1 MKTLQY
7 LQTLCYSLSQ
17 SMDSSEINVKLSQ
30 FKDQIEDEIK
40 YIVEN
45 KQHVHELLETLFPQG
60 IPDNSGFY
68 TSLTNIPNSLEF
80 GDSSYQLLGLLWSQ
94 AYRQLPPNRSPGFL
108 DYWVQNDDVQFWN
121 FILALETFLLNAKA
135 PSNLISKLFLKI
147 SNAVRNDMAGGNFYK
162 AVEAYAFSLPS
173 DGLEVLD
180 QYLEVGLDDTKLH
193 IAAVVLGVIRSKS
206 FEDRS
211 YEEAVNIRDLRLK
224 GSPKTIFRLCYL
236 RSWSVAFSRGGVSY
250 DKIRS
255 VLDSAMEG
263 TSAEQDESFAV
274 IDRCLI
280 GQSNEDVLEF
290 ALGWLNRNVSSG
302 LSSNA
307 KLSVL
312 TVLSRVQESRNDG
325 SGGLK
330 TPFIHS
336 LILAIQPID
345 VGEIGLWKEVESI
358 LVSQLKESARDFNEL
373 LIQITERNP
382 KPLIEHFKNRE
393 FSYLISEMNKEDVRG
408 LVTECVFSK
417 SDNVRR
423 LGSVLFQRVK
433 IDGLSD
439 EVIKGKADSEL
450 NAVLWEFVRGAFD
463 GESTARFLILLE
475 PLYRNASDHALADDF
490 EQEMVL
496 QAINF
501 PGACLD
507 KWKELENPSDLLN
520 RVIAKAE
527 DYFEQLQS
535 VKDSP
540 AYSFEFPGLREADEN
555 GRRVISK
562 SISESVREKS
572 LFQQFVKRVSLLY
585 GDSWCILGQG
595 DQKGIGESLP
605 LHDFSTVMEI
615 PRLEILTPEMMALRR
630 LKASV
635 NLQGLSGEG
644 LQRA

>member
-1 MKTLQY
+1 MKKLQY
-7 LQTLCYSLSQ
+7 LHTLCYSLSK
-17 SMDSSEINVKLSQ
+17 SMDSSEINAKLSG
-30 FKDQIEDEIK
+30 FKDPIEDEIE

-45 KQHVHELLETLFPQG
+45 KQHLHELIETLFPQG

-68 TSLTNIPNSLEF
+68 AALTNVPNSLEF
-80 GDSSYQLLGLLWSQ
+80 GDSSYKLLGLLWSQ
-94 AYRQLPPNRSPGFL
+94 AYRQLTPNRRTGFL
-108 DYWVQNDDVQFWN
+108 DYWVNSDKVEFWN
-121 FILALETFLLNAKA
+121 YILALETFLLNAKV
-135 PSNLISKLFLKI
+135 PSNLTSKLFLKI

-162 AVEAYAFSLPS
+162 AVEAYAYSLPS
-173 DGLEVLD
+173 EGLDVLD
-180 QYLEVGLDDTKLH
+180 QYLEAGLDDTKLH
-193 IAAVVLGVIRSKS
+193 ISAVVLGVIRSKS
-206 FEDRS
+206 IVDKS
-211 YEEAVNIRDLRLK
+211 YEAAVNMRDIRLK
-224 GSPKTIFRLCYL
+224 GSPKTEFRICYL
-236 RSWSVAFSRGGVSY
+236 RSWCIAFNRGGFSN
-250 DKIRS
+250 DKLSS

-263 TSAEQDESFAV
+263 TLAEQDESFAV
-274 IDRCLI
+274 INRCLI
-280 GQSNEDVLEF
+280 GQSNEDVFEF
-290 ALGWLNRNVSSG
+290 ALRWLNRYVSSE

-312 TVLSRVQESRNDG
+312 RVLSRVQDSRKDC
-325 SGGLK
+325 SEGLN
-330 TPFIHS
+330 TPCIHS

-358 LVSQLKESARDFNEL
+358 LVNQLRESTRDFNEL

-382 KPLIEHFKNRE
+382 KPLIEQFKNRE
-393 FSYLISEMNKEDVRG
+393 FSYLISEIGKEDVRG
-408 LVTECVFSK
+408 LVTECVFSE

-423 LGSVLFQRVK
+423 LGCVLFQRVK
-433 IDGLSD
+433 IEGLSD
-439 EVIKGKADSEL
+439 EVLKGKTDSDL

-463 GESTARFLILLE
+463 GESTARFLLLFE
-475 PLYRNASDHALADDF
+475 PLFRNASDRALRDDF
-490 EQEMVL
+490 EQEMVI
-496 QAINF
+496 QAVNF
-501 PGACLD
+501 PGACLEQWR
-507 KWKELENPSDLLN
+507 KLENPSDLVN

-527 DYFEQLQS
+527 DYFELLQS

-572 LFQQFVKRVSLLY
+572 LFQQLVKRVSLLY

-595 DQKGIGESLP
+595 DQRGIGESLP

-630 LKASV
+630 LEASV

-644 LQRA
+644 SQRA